1 MAMED
6 TQVFA
11 EIGNGNINFDR
22 VMEEADKA
30 GIKTF
35 VVEQDSC
42 KGDPFDSIKMSYDY
56 ITKTF
61 MA

>member
-1 MAMED
+1 MQKIAIVVD
-6 TQVFA
+6 SNSGYTQ
-11 EIGNGNINFDR
+11 
-22 VMEEADKA
+22 EEADKA